1 MNASQNKRFKMEHV
15 YDALTDPQVWAFVLI
30 QILNTI
36 PTGGLVRS
44 NILSLLLIASSTN
57 ASRSLIPFQGAYV
70 SVPLP
75 DIPMK
80 QPFY

>member
-1 MNASQNKRFKMEHV
+1 MEHV

-44 NILSLLLIASSTN
+44 SILSLLLFSPSPN
-57 ASRSLIPFQGAYV
+57 ASLSLIPFQGAYV
-70 SVPLP
+70 SFPLP
-75 DIPMK
+75 DTPIK

>member
-1 MNASQNKRFKMEHV
+1 MEHV

-36 PTGGLVRS
+36 PTGGLARS
-44 NILSLLLIASSTN
+44 NILSLLLFAHSTN
-57 ASRSLIPFQGAYV
+57 ANLSLILFQGAYV

-75 DIPMK
+75 DTPME
-80 QPFY
+80 QPLY